1 MPHLYIAKNW
11 FLEQQALKG
20 LIRIDTRSLV
30 SPAQAARLIICD
42 AFFFIFNLGHKRGT
56 VCKAFLAETVE
67 TGNKNRCLIE
77 ATYVLRRKLRKD

>member
-20 LIRIDTRSLV
+20 LITIDTHSLV

-42 AFFFIFNLGHKRGT
+42 AFFFIFNLGHKRGEDS
-56 VCKAFLAETVE
+56 VQGVPSGDR
-67 TGNKNRCLIE
+67 GNWE
-77 ATYVLRRKLRKD
+77 

>member
-20 LIRIDTRSLV
+20 LIRIDTHSLV

-42 AFFFIFNLGHKRGT
+42 AFFFIFNLGHKRGDS
-56 VCKAFLAETVE
+56 V
-67 TGNKNRCLIE
+67 
-77 ATYVLRRKLRKD
+77 